1 MKMPSNEFELL
12 KIETYVL
19 KVHMNCQGC
28 MLKVRKLLRK
38 VEGVYKVRIDAD
50 EQKVTVTGSVDS
62 AILINK
68 LVRSGKHAELWSPS
82 SNNKH
87 DELFN
92 NSKNQNQTQYL
103 INGLDPSKDQPTSP
117 TFGRVDNDW
126 RSEWYINQSRG
137 AKTVTGEFNHNLT
150 AAMQNLGLGGDGVTI
165 GDHGNFQNKT
175 IPMHDH
181 AGFLGN
187 DAGFAAL
194 GGHELGA
201 YGGIYEGLPIY
212 EYDHPLSN
220 MMTNRRVSHYTYPP
234 TDMMNYMCETTP
246 QSTFHL

>member
-1 MKMPSNEFELL
+1 MNFLDFVFCIFFFFFEEKSIYLL
-12 KIETYVL
+12 WYWIP
-19 KVHMNCQGC
+19 
-28 MLKVRKLLRK
+28 
-38 VEGVYKVRIDAD
+38 GVYNVSIDAD

-62 AILINK
+62 AALINK

-82 SNNKH
+82 SNKKQV
-87 DELFN
+87 ELFN
-92 NSKNQNQTQYL
+92 NTKNQNQTQYL
-103 INGLDPSKDQPTSP
+103 INGLDPSKNQHTSP
-117 TFGRVDNDW
+117 TFGRVDDDW
-126 RSEWYINQSRG
+126 RSEWYFNQSRG
-137 AKTVTGEFNHNLT
+137 TKTVTGEFNHNLM

-165 GDHGNFQNKT
+165 GDHENFRNKT

-201 YGGIYEGLPIY
+201 YGDIYEGLPIY

-220 MMTNRRVSHYTYPP
+220 MMTSRRVSHYTYPP
-234 TDMMNYMCETTP
+234 TDMMNIYM
-246 QSTFHL
+246 